1 MKLMKQT
8 IIMKQ
13 VLFSLLLAMLAL
25 PVFSQASAVSGGQ
38 QDSILQE
45 LPLDFRLRGAI
56 VVANHS
62 SYDLTKAVIHFSDGT
77 NLTLGDVSKLSSGRA
92 AQLAVPKGGWKK
104 RLGGSTVSMS
114 LAGENALSG
123 ETAGADAF
131 AVLLSE
137 EAGDLYVYVLDNDK
151 GVIFK
156 QVPKSLDLK
165 DKIIIVNN
173 SAYTIQQAA
182 VAMVGEHGGYKPIAG
197 MGKLMPGSSYEMVA
211 YKDNGLAR
219 LRGKIIALKIKGV
232 KTDDDGES
240 FAGSKPSY
248 DFQASLAENRHDL
261 YITVTSSGNGG
272 AIMDF

>member
-1 MKLMKQT
+1 MKLMKHT

-25 PVFSQASAVSGGQ
+25 PVFSQASAVSVGQ

-45 LPLDFRLRGAI
+45 LPRDFRLRGAI

-62 SYDLTKAVIHFSDGT
+62 SYDLTKAVIHFSGGT

-92 AQLAVPKGGWKK
+92 AQLAVPKGSWKK
-104 RLGGSTVSMS
+104 RLGGSTVSIS
-114 LAGENALSG
+114 LAGENASSG

-137 EAGDLYVYVLDNDK
+137 ETGDLYVYVLDNDK

-211 YKDNGLAR
+211 YKDNGLAQ

-240 FAGSKPSY
+240 FVGSKPSY

>member
-1 MKLMKQT
+1 MMKLMKQT

-25 PVFSQASAVSGGQ
+25 PVSSQASSESNGQ

-45 LPLDFRLRGAI
+45 VPRDFRLRGAI
-56 VVANHS
+56 VIANHS
-62 SYDLTKAVIHFSDGT
+62 SYDITKAVLHFPDGT
-77 NLTLGDVSKLSSGRA
+77 NLTLGDVSKLNSGRA

-104 RLGGSTVSMS
+104 RIGGSTVSIS
-114 LAGENALSG
+114 LKGEKASSEEVG
-123 ETAGADAF
+123 SDAF

-137 EAGDLYVYVLDNDK
+137 EDGDLYVYVLDNDN

-156 QVPKSLDLK
+156 QVPKRLDLK

-182 VAMVGEHGGYKPIAG
+182 VALVGEHGGYKPIAG
-197 MGKLMPGSSYEMVA
+197 MGKLMPGNSYELVA
-211 YKDNGLAR
+211 YKDNGLAQ

-232 KTDDDGES
+232 KADDEGES
-240 FAGSKPSY
+240 FVGTKPSY
-248 DFQASLAENRHDL
+248 DFQASLAEDRHDL
-261 YITVTSSGNGG
+261 YITVTSSGTGG